1 MSFVVA
7 GPAAVAAAAANLAG
21 IGTNIGS
28 ANAAAAAP
36 TTESLAPS
44 ADQVSN
50 VVAGVF
56 SNHAQEYQNF
66 SAQMAA
72 FHEHLVQALNAGA
85 QAYAEAEALNAQ
97 HTGINAP
104 VQSLL
109 GGP

>member
-7 GPAAVAAAAANLAG
+7 GPAAVAAAAANLAD
-21 IGTNIGS
+21 INTTIGS

-50 VVAGVF
+50 VVAALF

-72 FHEHLVQALNAGA
+72 FHDQLVQALNAGA
-85 QAYAEAEALNAQ
+85 QAYASAEAHNAQ
-97 HTGINAP
+97 LAAINAP
-104 VQSLL
+104 AQGLL
-109 GGP
+109 GG